1 MQNIIMQMLANFFLK
16 TKATNRDNIMKRGDH
31 NERKPTRRAARR
43 FGVGANRNHVIL
55 QSTAKEEY
63 MKEDIFDYL
72 MGRAEYAIKSKS
84 LALTHE
90 TYGQAKMARKLLAI
104 TKEQFWE
111 LNKILVRNGINNP
124 AAGLE

>member
-1 MQNIIMQMLANFFLK
+1 
-16 TKATNRDNIMKRGDH
+16 
-31 NERKPTRRAARR
+31 
-43 FGVGANRNHVIL
+43 
-55 QSTAKEEY
+55 

-72 MGRAEYAIKSKS
+72 MGRAEYAIKIKS

-104 TKEQFWE
+104 TKKQFFE
-111 LNKILVRNGINNP
+111 LSKVLLRDGVNNP

>member
-1 MQNIIMQMLANFFLK
+1 
-16 TKATNRDNIMKRGDH
+16 
-31 NERKPTRRAARR
+31 
-43 FGVGANRNHVIL
+43 
-55 QSTAKEEY
+55 

-72 MGRAEYAIKSKS
+72 MGRAKYAIKSKS

-104 TKEQFWE
+104 TKEQFLE